1 MKRLVDIIGSLVG
14 MLIFL
19 IPGLLIGA
27 AIKIEDNGPIF
38 YGQLRVG
45 KDGKLFKIWKFRSMV
60 PDAHSKKTLLLEKN
74 VMDGPTFKI
83 KNDPRITK
91 VGNFIRKRSLDEIP
105 QFINVFL
112 GEMSLVGPRPALP
125 EEAKEYDERTST
137 RLKAMPGITGL
148 WQVSG
153 RNDLSYSEMINLD
166 LEYISNYSIFLD
178 FKILFL
184 TVIQMFDYQNN
195 GAY

>member
-74 VMDGPTFKI
+74 VMDGPTFKM

>member
-14 MLIFL
+14 MLVFL

-74 VMDGPTFKI
+74 VMDGPTFKM

>member
-14 MLIFL
+14 MLVFL

-74 VMDGPTFKI
+74 VMDGPTFKM
-83 KNDPRITK
+83 KDDPRITK

>member
-14 MLIFL
+14 MLVFL
-19 IPGLLIGA
+19 IPGLLIGT
-27 AIKIEDNGPIF
+27 AIKMEDNGPIF

-74 VMDGPTFKI
+74 VMDGPTFKM